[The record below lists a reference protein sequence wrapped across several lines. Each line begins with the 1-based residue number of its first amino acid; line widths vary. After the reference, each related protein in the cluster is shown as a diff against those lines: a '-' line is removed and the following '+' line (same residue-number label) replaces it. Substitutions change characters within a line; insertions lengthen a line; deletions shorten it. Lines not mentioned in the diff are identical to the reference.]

1 MIGIIDWLLFILVNG
16 ALLYGSF
23 CLAGY
28 LNGRKAPVA
37 QLLVSG
43 GIIYLAQATIIVLFL
58 GVVLST
64 LNRGSVI
71 ITALALSALLIFFF
85 RGQRQPLVRPLARG
99 LRGLLRSGDIFLYL
113 VLALFIFQAAV
124 MLAKVAWLPPHVW
137 DVFFYHL
144 APAVEW
150 YQQGHIPLAIDAPAR
165 HMNQV
170 PLGMTVLSYWFFI
183 FFRHDFLVEL
193 PMFLWS
199 LLLVPLSYAIL
210 RKSGVGPAWSLKF
223 AILIFFIPIVLMQG
237 ITAKDHLGLNIAFLA
252 GLFFLSNFLQQRE
265 PRQLILAGIAFGL
278 MLGYKQAAPAYI
290 LVAGAFFLLLLWQNQ
305 RQVLMDKTQRLAFL
319 KASAVSALAMLSI
332 GGYWWVRKTLVSG
345 KFGLITL
352 PPPVP
357 VSGAAGEVIE
367 KYRFGIDSLLFNL
380 SEFFPRVFDYR
391 APYGADLPGI
401 SGFGPQFAA
410 FGLLALGFA
419 LVLLFRKPER
429 RQPFYLIMAS
439 TVVIFLLFLLP
450 RYSNIANSYRILS
463 FLPMA
468 MIAFSAILL
477 HRHGLLEMRG
487 SRLMV
492 NTLLLGSVAWSFY
505 NMLPPAYTNPQLF
518 REYVSM
524 DADYRTSGTYTRWF
538 VVHRPEFY
546 RLLAAMPPEEPVA
559 IVSPPLFQKLFR
571 KGQAETWSYPYYDRR
586 WQRHLSYFYKEDYLQ
601 CNARRRCQPSEGLK
615 RQLLESGIHLVSAC
629 PTNQCVTLIDPA
641 FMELA
646 PGFYYFRGGQ

>member
-28 LNGRKAPVA
+28 LNGRNAPVA

-113 VLALFIFQAAV
+113 VLALFIFQAVV

-332 GGYWWVRKTLVSG
+332 GGYWWVRKALLSG
-345 KFGLITL
+345 KLALVTL
-352 PPPVP
+352 PPPMP
-357 VSGAAGEVIE
+357 VAGGGELGRS
-367 KYRFGIDSLLFNL
+367 RFGLDSLFSNL
-380 SEFFPRVFDYR
+380 AEFLPRVFDFR
-391 APYGADLPGI
+391 VPYGADLINI

-410 FGLLALGFA
+410 FGLLAFFFA
-419 LVLLFRKPER
+419 LVALFKKTER
-429 RQPFYLIMAS
+429 RQPFYLIMAV
-439 TVVIFLLFLLP
+439 TVILFLLFTVS
-450 RYSNIANSYRILS
+450 RYSGNANSYRILS

-468 MIAFSAILL
+468 MIAYGAILL
-477 HRHGLLEMRG
+477 HRHGLLAVRAN
-487 SRLMV
+487 RLII
-492 NTLLLGSVAWSFY
+492 NLLISGAIVWNIFFI
-505 NMLPPAYTNPQLF
+505 LPPAYTNPKLF

-524 DADYRTSGTYTRWF
+524 GEDYRTSGTYTQWF
-538 VVHRPEFY
+538 VIQRPNFY
-546 RLLAAMPPEEPVA
+546 RLLAAMPSEEPVA
-559 IVSPPLFQKLFR
+559 IISPPLFNRLFR

-586 WQRHLSYFYKEDYLQ
+586 WRRHLNYFYEEGSLR
-601 CNARRRCQPSEGLK
+601 CNAQRRCMPSEGLK
-615 RQLLESGIHLVSAC
+615 QKLAKSNIHLVSSC
-629 PTNQCVTLIDPA
+629 PTNQCVSIVDPG
-641 FMELA
+641 FIELA